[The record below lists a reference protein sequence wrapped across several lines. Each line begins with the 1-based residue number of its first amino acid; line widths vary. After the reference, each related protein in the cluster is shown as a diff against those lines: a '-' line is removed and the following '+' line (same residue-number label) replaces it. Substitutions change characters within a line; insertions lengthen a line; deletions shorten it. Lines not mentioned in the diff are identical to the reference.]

1 MRILLVNDD
10 GIDAPG
16 IWALYDE
23 FCNEHEVIVCA
34 PLRQRSGFSHSISL
48 GGTMTARRVQR
59 GGARAFAVDGT
70 PADCAIMGLG
80 ALAGGKVDLVISG
93 INDGYNAAMDV
104 HYSGTMGAAAE
115 ACMQGVN
122 ALAVSTHGGN
132 TDYAPT
138 LRYTRKAIDMVM
150 AGLPCGCFLSLN
162 VPMGEPKD
170 LAEADTGALDRHT
183 KIEFTGEQ
191 DGVLT
196 YNAGGFYSPC
206 APGSDRDMLNKG
218 YAIYTV
224 IDTNW
229 THNHE

>member
-23 FCNEHEVIVCA
+23 FCQEHEVIVCA
-34 PLRQRSGFSHSISL
+34 PSAQRSGYSHSISL
-48 GGTMTARRVQR
+48 HKQMTVRRVKH
-59 GGARAFAVDGT
+59 GDAKAFAVDGT
-70 PADCAIMGLG
+70 PADCTIMGLG
-80 ALAGGKVDLVISG
+80 ALTGGAVDLVISG

-115 ACMQGVN
+115 ACMQGVR

-132 TDYAPT
+132 KDLAHT
-138 LRYTRKAIDMVM
+138 LHYTRRAIDMVM
-150 AGLPCGCFLSLN
+150 TGLPCGCFLSLN
-162 VPMGEPKD
+162 VPMGEPNGWVK
-170 LAEADTGALDRHT
+170 ADTGALDRHT
-183 KIEFTGEQ
+183 RIEFAQEQ

-196 YNAGGFYSPC
+196 YNIEGCYVHC
-206 APGSDRDMLNKG
+206 APECDRDMLNKG
-218 YAIYTV
+218 YATYTV

>member
-1 MRILLVNDD
+1 MRK
-10 GIDAPG
+10 A
-16 IWALYDE
+16 A
-23 FCNEHEVIVCA
+23 
-34 PLRQRSGFSHSISL
+34 
-48 GGTMTARRVQR
+48 
-59 GGARAFAVDGT
+59 
-70 PADCAIMGLG
+70 
-80 ALAGGKVDLVISG
+80 ALAGGKVDLMISG

-115 ACMQGVN
+115 ACMQGIN

-132 TDYAPT
+132 TDFAPT

-170 LAEADTGALDRHT
+170 LVEADTGALDRHT

-206 APGSDRDMLNKG
+206 ALGSDRDMLNKG